1 MTIKEITDKFDNG
14 TVTKDDCIN
23 YPDDRI
29 RAVLISAYLE
39 RFILAE
45 LPDNSEVTKLVQGW
59 QDFADVATQTTP
71 LSQTNVL
78 GGTVQL
84 TTDNNGTLTDGNTTT
99 NSEHTLQGVNDIWDS
114 TSNTIQFGG
123 TGLQVNDMI
132 DARIHFEIS
141 PNIIPQEFKLVLEF
155 FDGLDGT
162 GTKVFDLVSDIQAF
176 TSNAGTYTELILERR
191 FFIGD
196 SIKDGSCVVSL
207 GGSASFEVKVK
218 GFNFEI
224 RR

>member
-1 MTIKEITDKFDNG
+1 MRIKEIIDKFEAG
-14 TVTKDDCIN
+14 TITKDDVIN
-23 YPDDRI
+23 YGDDRL
-29 RAVLISAYLE
+29 R
-39 RFILAE
+39 AE
-45 LPDNSEVTKLVQGW
+45 LVGAYIDNILTASGNAALQGW
-59 QDFADVATQTTP
+59 QDFADSATQTTP

-99 NSEHTLQGVNDIWDS
+99 NSEHTLQGVNDIWNS

-123 TGLQVNDMI
+123 TGLQVNDII

-191 FFIGD
+191 FFVGD
-196 SIKDGSCVVSL
+196 PIKDGSCVVSL
-207 GGSASFEVKVK
+207 EGSASFEVKVK